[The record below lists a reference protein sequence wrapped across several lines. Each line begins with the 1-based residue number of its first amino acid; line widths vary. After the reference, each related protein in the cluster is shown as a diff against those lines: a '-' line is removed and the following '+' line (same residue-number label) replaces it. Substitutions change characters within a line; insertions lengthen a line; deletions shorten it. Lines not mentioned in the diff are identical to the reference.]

1 MTKEKFKLNLTFGD
15 VMDLCNDV
23 FADDVQPVAVEF
35 FEDDEAPSYGNM
47 ANRGGRHKRA
57 NTFIQQSTS
66 MTMP

>member
-1 MTKEKFKLNLTFGD
+1 
-15 VMDLCNDV
+15 MDLCNDV

-47 ANRGGRHKRA
+47 ANRGGRHRRA